1 MIDKLSILWRV
12 ANLPVLPVV
21 LACATFGTYLGAAF
35 TYPFAHTA
43 REMVDIWPKKDGID
57 HFGGNYRKAAVY
69 IWFNQN
75 ILNYY
80 PGFFKN
86 YFWKIA
92 PQYVS
97 SYKGGSSRSFWLR
110 SWVSSNTGA
119 LTSSV
124 GRLTTLPKTV
134 SYDLSAIINNASPL
148 ILFVHSHNNI
158 T

>member
-1 MIDKLSILWRV
+1 MGPFTAFFCYDFMIDKLSILWRV

-92 PQYVS
+92 PQWFISILLAEKLGLFKYWRIDIF
-97 SYKGGSSRSFWLR
+97 GGAADNSPEDSF
-110 SWVSSNTGA
+110 V
-119 LTSSV
+119 
-124 GRLTTLPKTV
+124 
-134 SYDLSAIINNASPL
+134 
-148 ILFVHSHNNI
+148 
-158 T
+158 